1 MCGSRAWTPSEI
13 QPGPIRRVPRRWPE
27 KGRTG
32 GKPPGRAVCQPMP
45 PVSGYVLRLSRNPTV
60 CYSFAYLH
68 NVVLLI
74 PSFLATAVWFPFIRT
89 SSRLMISR
97 LISYRVRLRS
107 MASWDESE
115 P

>member
-1 MCGSRAWTPSEI
+1 MSADAPCFRVRSPPI
-13 QPGPIRRVPRRWPE
+13 QESDR
-27 KGRTG
+27 
-32 GKPPGRAVCQPMP
+32 M
-45 PVSGYVLRLSRNPTV
+45 L
-60 CYSFAYLH
+60 F
-68 NVVLLI
+68 LLI